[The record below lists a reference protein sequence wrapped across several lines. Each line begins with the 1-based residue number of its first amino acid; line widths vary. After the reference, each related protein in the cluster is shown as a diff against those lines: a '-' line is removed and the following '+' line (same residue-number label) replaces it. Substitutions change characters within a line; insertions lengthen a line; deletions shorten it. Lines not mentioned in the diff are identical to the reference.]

1 MPCIITLRLINIRNT
16 VDPQHLKDGRRAEAG
31 QSMFIVFC
39 TGSNDA
45 ADVAASKAEG
55 RLRLDMPKPAT
66 IADGLQGR
74 MGDLTWPVI
83 RDKTDAVVTVRFARH
98 CHVCELAPDTMGEL
112 TCSYCWRPDLKGS
125 VAHGQHDCH

>member
-1 MPCIITLRLINIRNT
+1 MLFS
-16 VDPQHLKDGRRAEAG
+16 A
-31 QSMFIVFC
+31 
-39 TGSNDA
+39 GSNDA

-83 RDKTDAVVTVRFARH
+83 RDKTDAVITVRFAWRCRI
-98 CHVCELAPDTMGEL
+98 CHI
-112 TCSYCWRPDLKGS
+112 CS
-125 VAHGQHDCH
+125 